1 MAWKMILVA
10 MKARQ
15 GWKRIPPAQRR
26 AILKAAQSSAKKHG
40 PTVAKTL
47 REQGPVIAKRLGQ
60 AARQPRKPG

>member
-1 MAWKMILVA
+1 MPWKTIVVA
-10 MKARQ
+10 LKARQ
-15 GWKRIPPAQRR
+15 AWKRIPPAQRR

-47 REQGPVIAKRLGQ
+47 REQGPVVAKRLAQ

>member
-26 AILKAAQSSAKKHG
+26 AILMAAQSSAKKHG

-47 REQGPVIAKRLGQ
+47 REQGPVVAKRLAR
-60 AARQPRKPG
+60 AARHPRKPG

>member
-26 AILKAAQSSAKKHG
+26 AILMAAQSSAKKHG

-47 REQGPVIAKRLGQ
+47 REQGPVVAKRLAQ

>member
-1 MAWKMILVA
+1 MPWKMILVA

-15 GWKRIPPAQRR
+15 GWNRIPPAHRR
-26 AILKAAQSSAKKHG
+26 AILKAAQSSAKRHG

-47 REQGPVIAKRLGQ
+47 REQGPVVAKRLAQ